1 MHMEVQR
8 RLQEQLEVSCVRPP
22 PPPGSLL
29 INFRDTGYVEY
40 SNYMNLRQ
48 LKFVKA
54 WFFQTLWDAVRSL
67 QQALLLLQVQRHLQ
81 LRIEAQGKYLQSIL
95 EKAKETLANHAG
107 VVPELEAAHA
117 KLTDLASTVITEPG
131 GPSFPSLGVSNLSAH
146 ERNAQGVSLPRQLS
160 LVSDTSSQKSYL
172 TNPSAKPEDSGGA
185 SGSCE
190 HQVSTGNQHS
200 AKAWWALP

>member
-54 WFFQTLWDAVRSL
+54 
-67 QQALLLLQVQRHLQ
+67 
-81 LRIEAQGKYLQSIL
+81 
-95 EKAKETLANHAG
+95 
-107 VVPELEAAHA
+107 
-117 KLTDLASTVITEPG
+117 
-131 GPSFPSLGVSNLSAH
+131 
-146 ERNAQGVSLPRQLS
+146 
-160 LVSDTSSQKSYL
+160 
-172 TNPSAKPEDSGGA
+172 
-185 SGSCE
+185 
-190 HQVSTGNQHS
+190 
-200 AKAWWALP
+200 